1 MIEMLVPIRII
12 CDMIDGEVL
21 SKDTMEVS
29 SNAAGSSPAM
39 CRVPAGAPLYCL
51 AVRIHV
57 TALTHL
63 TLPRWCH
70 RSSAPSQR
78 DTAHHL
84 GSESLYKPASSVKE
98 FGEVVKTQL
107 PCSLP
112 ASLKTSGNLLA
123 VINGN

>member
-1 MIEMLVPIRII
+1 MRAPRTFHSVKHFQKMGGSCYEMLIPILNI
-12 CDMIDGEVL
+12 CGMLDGEPF

-29 SNAAGSSPAM
+29 VGAAGNSPAK

-51 AVRIHV
+51 AVRIHA

-63 TLPRWCH
+63 TLLRWCH

-84 GSESLYKPASSVKE
+84 RSESLYKPASSVEE
-98 FGEVVKTQL
+98 FGEVVKT
-107 PCSLP
+107 
-112 ASLKTSGNLLA
+112 
-123 VINGN
+123 